1 MLQTTYTVELHPET
15 WYVLK
20 VTATSSAGST
30 ECLLK
35 FGTKSY
41 FGATIEPLRLVHRF
55 ETPFYENIYIMV
67 PLAVV
72 TISCLIVIV
81 AVALFCYRR
90 RLRKRHKASSALR
103 MHQEAKTA
111 LSLLRDIE
119 KPVAAVGTEKSRDTQ
134 TYVAVPGL
142 STNVLKLVPQV
153 SMDSKDN
160 EDDEA
165 IFRERTMSTGGLDIG
180 LPNRV
185 RVTAETGSQDE
196 SGTDTSC
203 FAKMYMAIDINLLDL
218 I

>member
-30 ECLLK
+30 ECILK

-165 IFRERTMSTGGLDIG
+165 IFRERTMSTSGLDIG